1 MAVGVYLYRTDV
13 VVDNTGTTEPL
24 RIAVGGTYNHPTADG
39 IYPGIGLAGDVAL
52 GLLTRQT
59 IYPDRLG
66 FGFGSID
73 SGVLQCVAPSDGEYD
88 YLTDV
93 GFGKPA
99 TIRYGFIDEPIS
111 NFKTV
116 FSGVASNAE
125 VSSDVFR
132 IGWQDATKL
141 LDNPISEGKFA
152 GTNSGT
158 SGYEGLATDIKGQ
171 RKPRA
176 FGRLPDIEPILVNAP
191 LRVYAWNYSRTGSPG
206 ASSAVND
213 IRVRGF
219 PWTNVGDYADAAAL
233 AALSLTTGQFAT
245 CLAESKIRMGG
256 SSSIDGSIRM
266 DVTVSTQR
274 IPQIIQSIL
283 TDAGIP
289 SGSISSADITDLQ
302 LNRNFVG
309 GVYLQD
315 ETTRDAIDQL
325 LKSILAWCY
334 VDYTGS
340 YRFGVIP
347 TTVDDSIDYSIRKLG
362 VGSVGD
368 INTFDWVSIEPEVD
382 SASKN
387 VPAKSVRV
395 GYFYRREPPSKDS
408 LASGLTDDVK
418 QSLSQEFRYTSTS
431 TNSATALLFDNSDE
445 LEWLTV
451 LVNESDANF
460 IRNELLSIVGTRQH
474 RYAVDIFAEP
484 DNIDKLRLGGRVNL
498 YATRF
503 GLQNGKQMLI
513 TSLQLDVKTGFISLS
528 LLEIGSV

>member
-1 MAVGVYLYRTDV
+1 
-13 VVDNTGTTEPL
+13 
-24 RIAVGGTYNHPTADG
+24 
-39 IYPGIGLAGDVAL
+39 
-52 GLLTRQT
+52 
-59 IYPDRLG
+59 
-66 FGFGSID
+66 
-73 SGVLQCVAPSDGEYD
+73 
-88 YLTDV
+88 
-93 GFGKPA
+93 
-99 TIRYGFIDEPIS
+99 
-111 NFKTV
+111 
-116 FSGVASNAE
+116 
-125 VSSDVFR
+125 
-132 IGWQDATKL
+132 
-141 LDNPISEGKFA
+141 
-152 GTNSGT
+152 
-158 SGYEGLATDIKGQ
+158 
-171 RKPRA
+171 
-176 FGRLPDIEPILVNAP
+176 
-191 LRVYAWNYSRTGSPG
+191 
-206 ASSAVND
+206 
-213 IRVRGF
+213 
-219 PWTNVGDYADAAAL
+219 
-233 AALSLTTGQFAT
+233 
-245 CLAESKIRMGG
+245 MGG